1 MNATHSNPTLIGNA
15 LDEAGRQAAA
25 HLISSDNFLGEY
37 FWLWPGVVIFVLLL
51 SGWVYAI
58 FYMRKGNAGD
68 QDSSDMDVAR
78 DDGKAIDEDASPP
91 SVHLMIPVRYREIFV
106 RTMEEDLSVL
116 NQALHEGR
124 SRAVLSMLHRMHGAL
139 AAVNAAELAE
149 RCELLGRAGSLSGVD
164 DVLSAQISELAH
176 DLKRMVQWQHTI

>member
-1 MNATHSNPTLIGNA
+1 
-15 LDEAGRQAAA
+15 
-25 HLISSDNFLGEY
+25 
-37 FWLWPGVVIFVLLL
+37 
-51 SGWVYAI
+51 
-58 FYMRKGNAGD
+58 
-68 QDSSDMDVAR
+68 
-78 DDGKAIDEDASPP
+78 
-91 SVHLMIPVRYREIFV
+91 
-106 RTMEEDLSVL
+106 
-116 NQALHEGR
+116 LHEGR